1 MEGMEKIIENLHSLK
16 KQSNLGQPTQ
26 ISKDSDVCPLCN
38 GTGWIPVEKDGE
50 TVFRECKCR
59 QEQINHNR
67 LKFANVPEP
76 FRNLKLADFN
86 IACYKEEKIRNW
98 SGLLARL
105 SKIILTTSRRFKER
119 ELDCTSIQKQK
130 VLEKQEWLQVWQIS
144 FWLMATE

>member
-1 MEGMEKIIENLHSLK
+1 MEKIIENLHSLK

-86 IACYKEEKIRNW
+86 IACYKEEKNKKLVRI
-98 SGLLARL
+98 AC
-105 SKIILTTSRRFKER
+105 KIIKNYIDNFQTFQGKGVGLYIYSKT
-119 ELDCTSIQKQK
+119 K